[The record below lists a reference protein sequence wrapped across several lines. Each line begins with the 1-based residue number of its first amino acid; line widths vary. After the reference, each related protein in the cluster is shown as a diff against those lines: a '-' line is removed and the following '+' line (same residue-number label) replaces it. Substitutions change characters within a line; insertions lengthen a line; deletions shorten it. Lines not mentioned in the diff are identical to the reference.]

1 MISVFAYDRN
11 KADRE
16 NIRKT
21 CSEQVF
27 RVPDEDMTFT
37 EAWTSEGFVR
47 KITDTKKLDLLYYEY
62 IKGTGVEALR
72 DVRKRYDDAMVM
84 LMTDAQVSPLEY
96 LKPGVAPDSLLMK
109 PYTYEQLRMRN
120 EEFVQTWFMR
130 NRDVDDEEKFLI
142 DTKGE
147 KVLIPYSRIFYFEAR
162 NKKMYVRAGDVEYA
176 FYDTIDALEKKLP
189 PQFKRC
195 HRSYIVNIGKIRK
208 LSLTDNYLEMDGGVT
223 VSVSRRYKTLFK
235 DLI

>member
-72 DVRKRYDDAMVM
+72 DVRKRYNDAMVM

-96 LKPGVAPDSLLMK
+96 LKPGVAPDSLLIK
-109 PYTYEQLRMRN
+109 PYTYEQLRMSN

-162 NKKMYVRAGDVEYA
+162 NKKMYVRAGDVE
-176 FYDTIDALEKKLP
+176 
-189 PQFKRC
+189 
-195 HRSYIVNIGKIRK
+195 
-208 LSLTDNYLEMDGGVT
+208 
-223 VSVSRRYKTLFK
+223 
-235 DLI
+235 